1 MRSLILA
8 GSAALATALS
18 GCAQT
23 SAGGESYSDQLR
35 ALADSC
41 EARGGILAP
50 RPGGQVSGRPEVDN
64 VCRITGGASRI
75 GEN

>member
-8 GSAALATALS
+8 GSAVFVAALS
-18 GCAQT
+18 GCASTNQ
-23 SAGGESYSDQLR
+23 GVGSYSDQLR
-35 ALADSC
+35 ELADSC

-50 RPGGQVSGRPEVDN
+50 RPGPQSGRPEVDN